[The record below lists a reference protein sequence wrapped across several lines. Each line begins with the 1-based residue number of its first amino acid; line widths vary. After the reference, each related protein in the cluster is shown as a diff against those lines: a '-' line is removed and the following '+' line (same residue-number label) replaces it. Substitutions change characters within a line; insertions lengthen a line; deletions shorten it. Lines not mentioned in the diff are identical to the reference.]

1 MELIQSLLFGEGAA
15 HTVFVL
21 SLLTAIGL
29 YLGNLKFGGIS
40 LGIAGVLFAGLLFG
54 HLGIGVDE
62 RVADFAREFGLIL
75 FVYTIG
81 LQVGPGFLFTQ
92 KQGLHANLLAA
103 GIVVTGWLTALA
115 IFKISGIELGA
126 IVGILSGATTNTP
139 SLGAAQQALRLNP
152 QLTNEMIQLPAMGYA
167 VAYPMGILGII
178 LAMFAVKWFFRVN
191 VAEET
196 ALVTRELDKTRNQ
209 ITTMNIV
216 IENANLDGRTIDE
229 IPSYKQLGVVISR
242 LMRGGELLTP
252 TGVTTLKTGDI
263 IHAVGPKEKLDELLL
278 ITGRVSEQDLKAIPG
293 CLSSKRI
300 IVSQQSAT
308 GKSIGEISIHPDY
321 QVTITRISR
330 AEVEFT
336 ASPNLRLQFGDTVL
350 AVGEEKDLEQFA
362 RAVGNSPK
370 QLNHPQLI
378 PFFLGISLGVLVGMI
393 PFTIPGIPAPVKLG
407 LAGGPLIVA
416 LILSRLGRIGPMSFY
431 MPISA
436 NFMLREVGITLF
448 LACVGL
454 KSGHNFV
461 ATIMAGGWVWVIYGA
476 IITLVPLL
484 IAGYVARALLKM
496 NFVSICGILS
506 GSMTDPPALAF
517 ANKMTHSDTPSLSY
531 ASVYPLTMILRVLS
545 TQILVILFL

>member
-263 IHAVGPKEKLDELLL
+263 IHAVGPKENSMNCSSSQA
-278 ITGRVSEQDLKAIPG
+278 GSVSRTSKPFPDASPRNGSSSPNNPPRAKASGKFRFIPTTKSPSPASAAPRWNSPPAQISACNSATRFSPSARKKTLSNLRGPWAIPPN
-293 CLSSKRI
+293 SS
-300 IVSQQSAT
+300 
-308 GKSIGEISIHPDY
+308 
-321 QVTITRISR
+321 TIRNS
-330 AEVEFT
+330 
-336 ASPNLRLQFGDTVL
+336 SPF
-350 AVGEEKDLEQFA
+350 
-362 RAVGNSPK
+362 S
-370 QLNHPQLI
+370 
-378 PFFLGISLGVLVGMI
+378 
-393 PFTIPGIPAPVKLG
+393 
-407 LAGGPLIVA
+407 
-416 LILSRLGRIGPMSFY
+416 
-431 MPISA
+431 
-436 NFMLREVGITLF
+436 
-448 LACVGL
+448 
-454 KSGHNFV
+454 
-461 ATIMAGGWVWVIYGA
+461 
-476 IITLVPLL
+476 
-484 IAGYVARALLKM
+484 
-496 NFVSICGILS
+496 S
-506 GSMTDPPALAF
+506 GSVWGFWSA
-517 ANKMTHSDTPSLSY
+517 
-531 ASVYPLTMILRVLS
+531 
-545 TQILVILFL
+545 